1 MSEIG
6 ARRLA
11 RPSAR
16 GRAGAWPLLRSSPP
30 AGLTYSKGRR
40 PLLASLRPS
49 IPSARRTGNR
59 APSISVPR
67 RGHPCPIPAG
77 VWPPPPN
84 GGGLRW
90 GERRALGLRKWRGQR
105 VHGAIGA
112 SPRHARAPTRASMPH
127 PRRRLASSPNGGGLR
142 WGERRTLGLRKWRGQ
157 RVHGA
162 IGASPRHARAPT
174 RASIPHPRRRLAS
187 APPRTVIPVRRH
199 GNPCPLLSGCARAP
213 CATSAP
219 PPNASIALPCLLKP
233 VLSPSKG
240 GFRNT
245 RRSRPGPPA
254 PFTSKCRKMSQNVAL
269 FRSPTRKLCNLRVKN
284 LTFLAETWPFW
295 PISVHFRGSGQS

>member
-1 MSEIG
+1 MPHPR
-6 ARRLA
+6 RRLA
-11 RPSAR
+11 
-16 GRAGAWPLLRSSPP
+16 SS
-30 AGLTYSKGRR
+30 
-40 PLLASLRPS
+40 
-49 IPSARRTGNR
+49 
-59 APSISVPR
+59 
-67 RGHPCPIPAG
+67 
-77 VWPPPPN
+77 PN

-142 WGERRTLGLRKWRGQ
+142 WGERRALGLRKWRGQ

-162 IGASPRHARAPT
+162 IGPSPRHARAPT
-174 RASIPHPRRRLAS
+174 RESM
-187 APPRTVIPVRRH
+187 
-199 GNPCPLLSGCARAP
+199 PLLSGCARAP
-213 CATSAP
+213 GATSAP
-219 PPNASIALPCLLKP
+219 PPNAPNSLSCLLKP

-240 GFRNT
+240 ASET
-245 RRSRPGPPA
+245 RGAGAPGPPA

-269 FRSPTRKLCNLRVKN
+269 FRSSTRKLCNLRVKN

-295 PISVHFRGSGQS
+295 PVSVHFRGSGHS